1 MMNKFKYFSVITI
14 FLLLAIGSGSSGS
27 DSPENTSFMDSADIT
42 QKDFFDIVTK
52 FDSIFES
59 RADGNKIQFQEMCES
74 KNAALKEYF
83 KREDIKNFKV
93 ENWLGEVQEIQSLY
107 NGGGLKV
114 LCNSLGS
121 HYTYK
126 GTNFSLNTRNDYDD
140 VLLDYTAVK
149 KSSDLYK
156 KISVLKKGSIIKFSG
171 KFIKSTGYYR
181 STYIVSNSEYA
192 NADQEYV
199 FQFTDVEELKSAN

>member
-1 MMNKFKYFSVITI
+1 MNKIKYFSVITI
-14 FLLLAIGSGSSGS
+14 FLLLAIGSGS
-27 DSPENTSFMDSADIT
+27 DSPENTSSYMDSADIT
-42 QKDFFDIVTK
+42 QKDFFEIVTK
-52 FDSIFES
+52 FDSVFES
-59 RADGNKIQFQEMCES
+59 RADGNKIQFQEMCDS
-74 KNAALKEYF
+74 KNAELKEYF
-83 KREDIKNFKV
+83 KREDIKKFKV
-93 ENWLGEVQEIQSLY
+93 ENWFGEVQEIQSLY

-126 GTNFSLNTRNDYDD
+126 GTKFSLNTSNVYDD

-156 KISVLKKGSIIKFSG
+156 KLSTLKKGSIIKFSG
-171 KFIKSTGYYR
+171 KFIKSPRYYSR
-181 STYIVSNSEYA
+181 NYIVSNSEYA

-199 FQFTDVEELKSAN
+199 FQFTDVEELKAAN